1 MAATAVIQTQSLSGL
16 IIGILAFFFATIIW
30 ALGLFIVGTPV
41 WRVLHWLGLRGPV
54 TASVTGFVLAGG
66 AIALIAWEAWMG
78 IGLNAVLGA
87 VIGHIVWRKA
97 YRPVAVDRE
106 TAEVFG

>member
-16 IIGILAFFFATIIW
+16 IIGVLAFFFATIIW
-30 ALGLFIVGTPV
+30 ALGLFIVGTPA